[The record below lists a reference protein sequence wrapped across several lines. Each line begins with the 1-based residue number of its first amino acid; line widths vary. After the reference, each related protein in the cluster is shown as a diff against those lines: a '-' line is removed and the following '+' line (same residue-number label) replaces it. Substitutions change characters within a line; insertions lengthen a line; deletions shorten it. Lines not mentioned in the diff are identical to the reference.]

1 MEGQKPMTRGMV
13 GVEML
18 CLQSNG
24 IMEFKEAPTLKRV
37 NSLYLVSAVSD
48 NLCLW
53 PNRLNYFYNEKKFL
67 MFSIT
72 TDNL

>member
-24 IMEFKEAPTLKRV
+24 IMEFKEAPTLKGV
-37 NSLYLVSAVSD
+37 NSLYLVSSASD
-48 NLCLW
+48 
-53 PNRLNYFYNEKKFL
+53 
-67 MFSIT
+67 I
-72 TDNL
+72 